1 MRARGLSLS
10 CKHAGVLRFAGHV
23 VVYAYYPRAVPV
35 TVRLISSLRGWWSL
49 HSLHGSPRPLGV
61 SPSVRTSPCGL
72 LWLMLARRHLA
83 WPSLRPSR
91 LVSALR
97 SIFRVV
103 GPLRVLRPT
112 RGTPLGHLRR
122 VVPCPQICPLFGPAG
137 SDSLPRLPT
146 TGGGPPRTRST
157 LGLAPTSAVSGVVGR
172 PRLDCPRA
180 TNDSAHSERVRPS
193 LQSVPMLLACVSSDQ
208 PLGLGRSACLA
219 HFLGFTIGLQPPTE
233 SLCNHDS
240 SWRSFVVRTCSMFL

>member
-103 GPLRVLRPT
+103 GPLRVPDLRAVLLLVT
-112 RGTPLGHLRR
+112 FAASFR
-122 VVPCPQICPLFGPAG
+122 V
-137 SDSLPRLPT
+137 RK
-146 TGGGPPRTRST
+146 
-157 LGLAPTSAVSGVVGR
+157 
-172 PRLDCPRA
+172 
-180 TNDSAHSERVRPS
+180 SAHSSVQRGPTPYLGCPPPAGDPLVRAQ
-193 LQSVPMLLACVSSDQ
+193 L
-208 PLGLGRSACLA
+208 SA
-219 HFLGFTIGLQPPTE
+219 
-233 SLCNHDS
+233 
-240 SWRSFVVRTCSMFL
+240 